1 MYLFANA
8 TIYVGLA
15 LAIYSLLIITL
26 GISTKNQKLIN
37 SGKGGVIAILV
48 CASMAMLSLFYLLA
62 TSQFQYEY
70 VTDYTSSELPIIYK
84 LTALWA
90 GIQAH
95 CYYGL
100 SS

>member
-37 SGKGGVIAILV
+37 SGKGGVIAYSSLCLNGHAFLILP
-48 CASMAMLSLFYLLA
+48 
-62 TSQFQYEY
+62 TSNI
-70 VTDYTSSELPIIYK
+70 SISI
-84 LTALWA
+84 
-90 GIQAH
+90 
-95 CYYGL
+95 
-100 SS
+100 